1 VALGRAERNKS
12 WNVPYKTAP
21 VFSSTCV
28 LRGNMLPM
36 SAEVCGGRWDGARSL
51 TMSARNMLGICR
63 RAADVW
69 LNVRQNHEERVTA
82 PLRTCVEV

>member
-1 VALGRAERNKS
+1 
-12 WNVPYKTAP
+12 
-21 VFSSTCV
+21 
-28 LRGNMLPM
+28 
-36 SAEVCGGRWDGARSL
+36 
-51 TMSARNMLGICR
+51 MSARNMLGICR